1 MERSS
6 VTSKILPLN
15 LPLSLFCGIFPAPAP
30 TPSISASQIS
40 SFPDDAEHNSAYTLL
55 LQGMNVL
62 EIMYILTLLKH
73 KYMCKRG

>member
-15 LPLSLFCGIFPAPAP
+15 FLSLFCGIFPAPAP

-40 SFPDDAEHNSAYTLL
+40 SFRDGAEHNSASTLL

-62 EIMYILTLLKH
+62 EIMYILTV
-73 KYMCKRG
+73 Y